1 MNFISPYKIKNK
13 IISEGQNFQICK
25 LTDKFGFIIQQSQLF
40 YKFLMIIYCLVL
52 MIREWKKDSIH
63 YEINILSVM
72 VFISILSFILFV
84 SLHILEIDNYIY
96 YFILRISINIIFAI
110 SNYVYIFYLGFSME
124 TNNQHFKNRNVNI
137 NKLKWD
143 VDISIIEDTS
153 SDSKNY
159 DNDSI

>member
-1 MNFISPYKIKNK
+1 
-13 IISEGQNFQICK
+13 
-25 LTDKFGFIIQQSQLF
+25 
-40 YKFLMIIYCLVL
+40 